1 MLVRRAIVALPIIVI
16 SLISGCAV
24 PEKAPLV
31 ASAAK
36 RQPAEAPAAQPAK
49 PIPLAP
55 AATPQLLG
63 VRPTKPPAGQPLP
76 NLPREAYYGA
86 PCSPA
91 LPYAANYTWSPPGI
105 KGPWPADEY
114 LHDGGDA
121 DEPVTVSPEWRIEGL
136 NVEDAVAHYDTP
148 DGRTLV
154 EQTNCT
160 YVYAPRFSSVRSVVA
175 LVANEYVDGPSN
187 FQKPIRVVRYEER
200 AKVRT
205 NVEQQQ
211 PLGATANLRPGFYL
225 QEQHDDA
232 FSKNLLPSGVQHAL
246 LPFEDFSVIRSGVMQ
261 GNEKA
266 RLAEAVDAAIAWTKD
281 DGVRVFVNRQRAA
294 IVTGDQ
300 KAQALFT
307 VKEPE
312 NGRLR
317 ICKIASTP
325 AAQPGEFVEFTL
337 RYDNVGDQVLGN
349 IVILD
354 SLTTRLEYVPD
365 SASSSRK
372 AFFTTKTNL
381 AESLELRWEI
391 DEAIQ
396 PGEGGIV
403 RFRCRVR

>member
-1 MLVRRAIVALPIIVI
+1 MLHRRALALIVVLTVATVPA
-16 SLISGCAV
+16 CAV
-24 PEKAPLV
+24 PEKAPLI
-31 ASAAK
+31 AANAK
-36 RQPAEAPAAQPAK
+36 RQPVEGAAAQPK

-76 NLPREAYYGA
+76 SLPREAYYGQPCA
-86 PCSPA
+86 PP
-91 LPYAANYTWSPPGI
+91 LPYAAGGPWSPPGI

-121 DEPVTVSPEWRIEGL
+121 DEPVSVSPEWRVEGL

-175 LVANEYVDGPSN
+175 LVSNEYVDGPSN
-187 FQKPIRVVRYEER
+187 FQKPLHAVRYEER
-200 AKVRT
+200 SKVRT

-211 PLGATANLRPGFYL
+211 PLGATANLRPGLYL
-225 QEQHDDA
+225 REQHDDA
-232 FSKNLLPSGVQHAL
+232 FSTNLLPSNVEQAL
-246 LPFEDFSVIRSGVMQ
+246 LPFEDFSIIRSGAMQ

-281 DGVRVFVNRQRAA
+281 DGVRVFINREKAA
-294 IVTGDQ
+294 MNTGDQ
-300 KAQALFT
+300 KAQVLFT

-337 RYDNVGDQVLGN
+337 RFDNVGDQVLGN

-354 SLTTRLEYVPD
+354 SLTTRLEYVPN

-372 AFFTTKTNL
+372 AHFTTKTNL

-391 DEAIQ
+391 DEAIE
-396 PGEGGIV
+396 PGEGGVV
-403 RFRCRVR
+403 RFRCKVR